1 MSFASEVKEEVA
13 RLEVDD
19 ATRKGQLSA
28 ILKLLSSLNLSS
40 SGLSLT
46 VRSKNAVIIRKVA
59 QDLQILYDVRPALE
73 AVKENRFNKNN
84 TYVINVEEKAR
95 EILGDLD
102 LWTESGLSQHPSMKF
117 LNSDKMV
124 RAYLTGC
131 FLATGSVNNPNKTN
145 YHLEIVTSDESHARF
160 IVRLL
165 QKSQIYARIAL
176 RRSQYMIY
184 IKASEQISD
193 FLRLMQASNAV
204 FTFEDVR
211 IQRDFVNNLSRL
223 NNCEI
228 ANEAKTLQAADK
240 QFDAVS
246 YLIESRNLEKL
257 SAKDQE
263 MALLR
268 YENPEASL
276 LELSKRYEER
286 TGTILS
292 KSGVRHRFN
301 KIIELAE
308 KYQRK
313 EGQS

>member
-13 RLEVDD
+13 RLEVDS
-19 ATRKGQLSA
+19 ATRRGRLSA
-28 ILKLLSSLNLSS
+28 VMKMLSSLSLTS
-40 SGLSLT
+40 SGLGLT
-46 VRSKNAVIIRKVA
+46 IRCKNAVIIKMIA
-59 QDLQILYDVRPALE
+59 QDLQILYDIRPALG
-73 AVKENRFNKNN
+73 AIKENRFNKNN
-84 TYVINVEEKAR
+84 TYVINVEEKVR
-95 EILGDLD
+95 DMLQDLD
-102 LWTESGLSQHPSMKF
+102 LWTETGLSDHPSMRF
-117 LNSDKMV
+117 LNSEKMI

-145 YHLEIVTSDESHARF
+145 YHLEIVSAEESHARF

-165 QKSQIYARIAL
+165 QKFQIYARIAV
-176 RRSQYMIY
+176 RRNQYMVY
-184 IKASEQISD
+184 IKVSEQISD

-228 ANEAKTLQAADK
+228 ANEAKSLQAADR
-240 QFDAVS
+240 QFEAVL
-246 YLIESRNLEKL
+246 YLMESHNLEKL
-257 SAKDQE
+257 SGKDQE

-276 LELSKRYEER
+276 LELARRYEER
-286 TGTILS
+286 TGTVLS

-301 KIIELAE
+301 KIIELAD
-308 KYQRK
+308 KYQGK
-313 EGQS
+313 EGQQ

>member
-19 ATRKGQLSA
+19 AARRGQLSA
-28 ILKLLSSLNLSS
+28 VIKLLSTLSFTS
-40 SGLSLT
+40 SGMRLAI
-46 VRSKNAVIIRKVA
+46 RCKNAVIIRMVA
-59 QDLQILYDVRPALE
+59 QDLQTLYGIRPDLGAI
-73 AVKENRFNKNN
+73 KENRFDKTN
-84 TYVINVEEKAR
+84 TYIINVEEKVR
-95 EILGDLD
+95 EILEDLD
-102 LWTESGLSQHPSMKF
+102 LWTESGLSAHPSMKF
-117 LNSDKMV
+117 LNSDRMV

-145 YHLEIVTSDESHARF
+145 YHLEIVTADETHARF
-160 IVRLL
+160 IVRLM
-165 QKSQIYARIAL
+165 QKFQIYARIAK
-176 RRSQYMIY
+176 RRSQYMVY

-193 FLRLMQASNAV
+193 FLRLMRASNAV

-223 NNCEI
+223 SNCEI
-228 ANEAKTLQAADK
+228 ANEAKSLQTADK
-240 QFDAVS
+240 QFEAVTF
-246 YLIESRNLEKL
+246 LMESKHLEKL
-257 SAKDQE
+257 SQKDQE

-276 LELSKRYEER
+276 LELAHLYEAR
-286 TGTILS
+286 TGTVLS

-308 KYQRK
+308 KYSGK
-313 EGQS
+313 DLT